1 MQSLQFTQE
10 ICITYSLLLFAFF
23 LIPKH
28 KRRLC
33 KMQGNAHYVKHSQV
47 HVLLQEKLEEDVRGS
62 RKESL
67 VWGGLAMGR
76 WLLEAGPSL
85 GADPR
90 VIGHFLSRVH
100 VIRHS

>member
-1 MQSLQFTQE
+1 M
-10 ICITYSLLLFAFF
+10 
-23 LIPKH
+23 
-28 KRRLC
+28 
-33 KMQGNAHYVKHSQV
+33 KHSQL

-62 RKESL
+62 RKQSL

-90 VIGHFLSRVH
+90 VIGHLLARVH